1 MPRAGKA
8 KRKSVS
14 KLNRYAEL
22 SQLAASASS
31 KGKGKGKG
39 SSNGKEKILKEME
52 EIKKWIRS
60 KKKLIAETAENMR
73 ILKQVS
79 YRGNVKIKCKDKNT
93 KSSME
98 KIAHKADFKL
108 L

>member
-31 KGKGKGKG
+31 KGKG

-79 YRGNVKIKCKDKNT
+79 YRGSVKIKCKNKKT
-93 KSSME
+93 KSRMK